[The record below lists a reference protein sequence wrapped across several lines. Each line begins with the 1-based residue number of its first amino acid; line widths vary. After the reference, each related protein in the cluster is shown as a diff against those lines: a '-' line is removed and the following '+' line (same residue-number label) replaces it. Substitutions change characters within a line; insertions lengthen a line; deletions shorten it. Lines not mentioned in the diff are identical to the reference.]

1 MRRTQNRPQTRY
13 MPYAPMLGPP
23 VPRALVPMP
32 TPNIR
37 VIPPPMFVPSR
48 YNPHHRLFPPVGP
61 PTNRPFTPLVAPY
74 CPPFPHFPI
83 RKELNMGSSGKNR
96 TVGNKR
102 SLGEIAK
109 QTKDQ
114 VVGKLDSKIVKKSRR
129 DYKPVKNV
137 AKQSKTVPPPPPPLS
152 ELFSE
157 HNNKTATP
165 TDPKIISSTAKDRLN
180 ESRSPMS
187 PEEEQ
192 LKLHIVA
199 VVKKLL
205 KSKKLEKRVFK
216 FVCKHCTLNL
226 FSILSTK
233 KDISKPAKMIQMR
246 MAKIAKLVD
255 EECHKI
261 VEHEKSERAILTKNS
276 TVELKSPH
284 PI

>member
-13 MPYAPMLGPP
+13 MPYGPMIGPP
-23 VPRALVPMP
+23 VPRSFVPVP

-37 VIPPPMFVPSR
+37 VLPPPVFVPSP
-48 YNPHHRLFPPVGP
+48 YNPHHRLFQPLGP
-61 PTNRPFTPLVAPY
+61 PTNPPFTPIIAPY

-83 RKELNMGSSGKNR
+83 RNELNKGSSGKKG

-102 SLGEIAK
+102 SLGEISK
-109 QTKDQ
+109 HTKAE
-114 VVGKLDSKIVKKSRR
+114 VRGKLDTTVVKKSRR

-137 AKQSKTVPPPPPPLS
+137 AKQSKPVPPPPPPLS

-157 HNNKTATP
+157 NKMATP

-180 ESRSPMS
+180 EFKSPMS

-192 LKLHIVA
+192 LKLHIIA

-216 FVCKHCTLNL
+216 FICKHCTLNL
-226 FSILSTK
+226 FSILSAK

-261 VEHEKSERAILTKNS
+261 VEHEKSERALGTKNS

>member
-1 MRRTQNRPQTRY
+1 MRGTQNRPQTRY
-13 MPYAPMLGPP
+13 MPYGPTIGPP
-23 VPRALVPMP
+23 VRRSFVPLP

-37 VIPPPMFVPSR
+37 VLHPPVFVPSP
-48 YNPHHRLFPPVGP
+48 YNPHHRLLQPVGP
-61 PTNRPFTPLVAPY
+61 ATNPPFTPIVAPY

-83 RKELNMGSSGKNR
+83 RNNLNIGSSGKSR

-102 SLGEIAK
+102 SLGEISK
-109 QTKDQ
+109 HTKDE
-114 VVGKLDSKIVKKSRR
+114 VRGKLDTTMVKKSRR

-137 AKQSKTVPPPPPPLS
+137 AKKSKPVPPPPPPLS

-157 HNNKTATP
+157 HDNKAATS
-165 TDPKIISSTAKDRLN
+165 DPKIISSTAKDRLN
-180 ESRSPMS
+180 ECRSPLS

-226 FSILSTK
+226 FSILSAK
-233 KDISKPAKMIQMR
+233 KDISKPAKMIHMR

-261 VEHEKSERAILTKNS
+261 VEHEKSERAIATKNS

-284 PI
+284 PV

>member
-13 MPYAPMLGPP
+13 MPYAPMIGPP
-23 VPRALVPMP
+23 VPRAIVPMP

-37 VIPPPMFVPSR
+37 VLHPPVFVPSP
-48 YNPHHRLFPPVGP
+48 YNPHHRLFPPIGP
-61 PTNRPFTPLVAPY
+61 PANPPFTPLVAPY
-74 CPPFPHFPI
+74 CPAFPHFPI
-83 RKELNMGSSGKNR
+83 RNKLTIGSSGKSR
-96 TVGNKR
+96 TLGNKR
-102 SLGEIAK
+102 SLREVAK
-109 QTKDQ
+109 HTKDE
-114 VVGKLDSKIVKKSRR
+114 VSGKLDSTIIKKSRR

-137 AKQSKTVPPPPPPLS
+137 AKPKPVPPPPPPLS

-165 TDPKIISSTAKDRLN
+165 NNPKIISSTAKDRLI
-180 ESRSPMS
+180 ECRSPLS
-187 PEEEQ
+187 PEKEQ

-205 KSKKLEKRVFK
+205 KNKKLEKRVFK

-226 FSILSTK
+226 FSILSAK

-261 VEHEKSERAILTKNS
+261 VEHEKSERTIPTKNS
-276 TVELKSPH
+276 TVELNSPH